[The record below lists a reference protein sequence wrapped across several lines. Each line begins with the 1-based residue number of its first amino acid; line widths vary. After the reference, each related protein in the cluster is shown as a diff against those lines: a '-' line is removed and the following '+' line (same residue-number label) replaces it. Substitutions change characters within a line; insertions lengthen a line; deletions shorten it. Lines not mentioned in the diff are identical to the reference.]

1 MPARGGF
8 SNRVYQDE
16 DIFSQALY
24 PRMREEP
31 LLNDADELVIPVRKT
46 GGPHFRRIGRP
57 SFGSRL
63 GRAENNPTHDMSV
76 SMLHTLLSSEDTKR
90 VSVSVY
96 VFDDQGVFEEQV
108 IFSTLAGTDYRW
120 FMENTARVGFHD
132 EKYIQP
138 DLSGRDANKFFPTSS
153 SPNVIIEVI
162 RTHIPEETTF
172 ARLQE
177 LSKANTLV
185 VFYFISDRAKGSK
198 INNWRTEGDHT
209 TIRVSRYM
217 MSGNLYINGNPVA
230 PQQQGESFSHWYDY
244 QTNTFFANGIGQ
256 AK

>member
-1 MPARGGF
+1 MAATGGF
-8 SNRVYQDE
+8 SNRVYRVE
-16 DIFSQALY
+16 DIFDQTLY

-31 LLNDADELVIPVRKT
+31 LLNEADELVIPVRKT
-46 GGPHFRRIGRP
+46 GRPHFRRIGRA
-57 SFGSRL
+57 SFGARL
-63 GRAENNPTHDMSV
+63 GRGENDPTHNQCV
-76 SMLHTLLSSEDTKR
+76 SLLHENLSSYKINR
-90 VSVSVY
+90 ISISVY
-96 VFDDQGVFEEQV
+96 VFDDRGQYEEQV

-120 FMENTARVGFHD
+120 FMESTARVGFHD
-132 EKYIQP
+132 DRYIQP

-185 VFYFISDRAKGSK
+185 AFYFINERAEGSK
-198 INNWRTEGDHT
+198 INNFRVEDDHL

-217 MSGNLYINGNPVA
+217 VGGEAYVNGTPVFA
-230 PQQQGESFSHWYDY
+230 QRPGETFSHWYGFL
-244 QTNTFFANGIGQ
+244 TNSFFADGMKQ

>member
-1 MPARGGF
+1 MAARGGI
-8 SNRVYQDE
+8 SNRVYQVE
-16 DIFSQALY
+16 DIFDRALY

-31 LLNDADELVIPVRKT
+31 LLNEADELVIPVRKT
-46 GGPHFRRIGRP
+46 GGPHFRRIGRA
-57 SFGSRL
+57 SFGTRL
-63 GRAENNPTHDMSV
+63 GRGENDPMHNQCV
-76 SMLHTLLSSEDTKR
+76 SLLHENLSSDAINR
-90 VSVSVY
+90 VSISVY
-96 VFDDQGVFEEQV
+96 VFDDKGKYEEQV
-108 IFSTLAGTDYRW
+108 IFSTLAATDYRW
-120 FMENTARVGFHD
+120 FMESTARVGFHD
-132 EKYIQP
+132 DRFIQP

-185 VFYFISDRAKGSK
+185 VFYFINEQEEGSK
-198 INNWRTEGDHT
+198 INRYRKKDDHL

-217 MSGNLYINGNPVA
+217 VGGEAYINGTAVYA
-230 PQQQGESFSHWYDY
+230 QQPEESFSRWYRFLS
-244 QTNTFFANGIGQ
+244 NSFFADGMRQ

>member
-1 MPARGGF
+1 MF
-8 SNRVYQDE
+8 QEE
-16 DIFSQALY
+16 DITDKALY

-31 LLNDADELVIPVRKT
+31 LLNAADELVIPVRKT
-46 GGPHFRRIGRP
+46 GRPHFRRIGRP

-63 GRAENNPTHDMSV
+63 GRAENNPTHDACV
-76 SMLHTLLSSEDTKR
+76 KLLHNQLSSEDTKR

-96 VFDDQGVFEEQV
+96 VFDDEGMFEEQG
-108 IFSTLAGTDYRW
+108 IFSTLAGSDYRW

-162 RTHIPEETTF
+162 RTHMPEETTF
-172 ARLQE
+172 ARLQG

-185 VFYFISDRAKGSK
+185 VFYFISDRAKGCK
-198 INNWRTEGDHT
+198 INNWRMEGDHT
-209 TIRVSRYM
+209 IIRVSRYM
-217 MSGNLYINGNPVA
+217 LGGNLYINGTPVA
-230 PQQQGESFSHWYDY
+230 PQQQGESFSHWYKY
-244 QTNTFFANGIGQ
+244 QTNTFFANGMQQ

>member
-1 MPARGGF
+1 MAARGGF
-8 SNRVYQDE
+8 SNRVYQVE

-46 GGPHFRRIGRP
+46 GGPHFRRIGRA
-57 SFGSRL
+57 SFGARL
-63 GRAENNPTHDMSV
+63 GRGENDPTHNQCV
-76 SMLHTLLSSEDTKR
+76 SLLHETLSREEVKR
-90 VSVSVY
+90 VSISVY
-96 VFDDQGVFEEQV
+96 VFDDKGNYEEQV

-132 EKYIQP
+132 ERYIQP

-185 VFYFISDRAKGSK
+185 VFYFINERARGSK
-198 INNWRTEGDHT
+198 INNFREEDGHM
-209 TIRVSRYM
+209 TIRASKYM
-217 MSGNLYINGNPVA
+217 LGGELYLNGSPVKA
-230 PQQQGESFSHWYDY
+230 QQPNESFSHWYEY
-244 QTNTFFANGIGQ
+244 LTNTYFADGMKQ

>member
-1 MPARGGF
+1 MAARGGF
-8 SNRVYQDE
+8 SNRVYQVQ

-31 LLNDADELVIPVRKT
+31 LLNEADELVIPVRNIDS
-46 GGPHFRRIGRP
+46 PHFRRIGRA
-57 SFGSRL
+57 SFGTRL
-63 GRAENNPTHDMSV
+63 GRGENDPTHDKCV
-76 SMLHTLLSSEDTKR
+76 SLLYENLSSDKINR
-90 VSVSVY
+90 VSISVY
-96 VFDDQGVFEEQV
+96 VFDDNGKYQEQV
-108 IFSTLAGTDYRW
+108 VFSTLAGTDYRW
-120 FMENTARVGFHD
+120 FMESTARVGFQD
-132 EKYIQP
+132 DRYIQP

-185 VFYFISDRAKGSK
+185 IFYFINEQEDGSK
-198 INNWRTEGDHT
+198 INRYRKKDDHL

-217 MSGNLYINGNPVA
+217 VGGEVYVNGSPVFA
-230 PQQQGESFSHWYDY
+230 QQPEESFSHWYRFLS
-244 QTNTFFANGIGQ
+244 NSFFADGMRQ

>member
-1 MPARGGF
+1 MAARGGI
-8 SNRVYQDE
+8 SNRVYQVE
-16 DIFSQALY
+16 DIFDRALY

-31 LLNDADELVIPVRKT
+31 LLNEADELVIPVRKT
-46 GGPHFRRIGRP
+46 SGPHFRRIGRA
-57 SFGSRL
+57 SFGTRL
-63 GRAENNPTHDMSV
+63 GRGENDPTHNQCV
-76 SMLHTLLSSEDTKR
+76 TLLHENLSSEKINR
-90 VSVSVY
+90 ISVSAY
-96 VFDDQGVFEEQV
+96 VFDDNGNHEQQV

-120 FMENTARVGFHD
+120 FMESTARVGFHD
-132 EKYIQP
+132 ERYIQP

-172 ARLQE
+172 ARIQE

-185 VFYFISDRAKGSK
+185 LFYFINERAESSK
-198 INNWRTEGDHT
+198 INNFRVEDNHL

-217 MSGNLYINGNPVA
+217 VGGEAYINGTPVYS
-230 PQQQGESFSHWYDY
+230 QRLGETFSHWYGFL
-244 QTNTFFANGIGQ
+244 TNSFFADGMKQ